1 MHMHIDMHPTTY
13 ADQMAIMIC
22 GSLRLT
28 AGDRYLLKKG
38 CLSVL
43 KQQGEVMFT
52 MKFSTVRV
60 LSRRGSLAMMKYLNG
75 QHFICSLPY
84 FFLGYLSCCELNLLN
99 AD

>member
-13 ADQMAIMIC
+13 VDQMAIMIC

-43 KQQGEVMFT
+43 KTTRWSNVYNEIVNC
-52 MKFSTVRV
+52 
-60 LSRRGSLAMMKYLNG
+60 LSS
-75 QHFICSLPY
+75 Q
-84 FFLGYLSCCELNLLN
+84 
-99 AD
+99 